1 MWPDGTT
8 DGAGVRSA
16 VAIERFEKMSAPSAP
31 CSLGG
36 TEGGRFNK
44 RAIVCK
50 NCGFVLASCCCF
62 ISNMECGMAFFKA
75 LWSYVF

>member
-62 ISNMECGMAFFKA
+62 WNVEWLFFKA